1 VYPGSIPGRSIH
13 NPPNGTD
20 PGTNMATR
28 TITETTPDTVESA
41 IASLKVGDTL
51 EMLTNGAV
59 RVRVKVV
66 RVGRELGRFVA
77 YTTSRTPDDEGTVS
91 GNCLDGG
98 FVFEPAWRA
107 RAKFFSTMRVVSVV

>member
-1 VYPGSIPGRSIH
+1 MLGVAYH
-13 NPPNGTD
+13 ETPNGTD
-20 PGTNMATR
+20 PERTMTTR
-28 TITETTPDTVESA
+28 TIAETTPDTVESA

-91 GNCLDGG
+91 GNYLDGG

-107 RAKFFSTMRVVSVV
+107 RAKFFSAMRVVSAV